1 MSSFNS
7 IKAATQSRYL
17 EEKGQTER
25 QRDVLVLI
33 LSHLQTNGYIETAT
47 TLLRETRSVDSLAK
61 YEVADNIDLSQ
72 VLKEYDES
80 YRLKFGRRPIFCRE
94 NNTTNMQNTSE
105 SSKRHPRSS
114 KRRLTTRDRGTDH
127 TTLPPLSIN
136 TPTTTK
142 PLQSRKRALNE
153 DDTTTPSL
161 LVTTP
166 NLTVNGDQAATT
178 QLDVEPTRSQSLKPL
193 PSFDGDQE
201 LRSLA
206 LTIRR
211 DIVEE
216 RPNTQW
222 SDIVG
227 LDSAK
232 RLLKEA
238 IILPRK
244 YPQLFTGLRSP
255 WKSVLLYGCPG
266 TGKTLLAKAVAS
278 ESDSTFFNIS
288 ASSLVSK
295 YRGDSEKL
303 IRMLFTLARHY
314 SPSTIFIDEVDSIMS
329 HRGGGNGSS
338 SANEASEHESSRRM
352 KTELLVQ
359 MDGLLANNSD
369 VFVLAATNLP
379 WDIDSA
385 FLRRMEKRIM
395 IPLPDQESRK
405 NMIQSHLS
413 EFSPSFSKA
422 EVLDNSASLLE
433 GYSGSDIKSLCKEVA
448 MKPLRRMLQHLE
460 VMDGVSDSEMS
471 LMMKRNPIIV
481 QDFNDAVSTV
491 AHSTSA
497 DLCERYKKWSISHG
511 ST

>member
-1 MSSFNS
+1 MSSFSS
-7 IKAATQSRYL
+7 IKAATQSKYL
-17 EEKGQTER
+17 EEKGQSER
-25 QRDVLVLI
+25 QRDILVLI

-47 TLLRETRSVDSLAK
+47 ALLRETRSIDSLAK
-61 YEVADNIDLSQ
+61 YEIADNIDLNQ

-80 YRLKFGRRPIFCRE
+80 YRLKFGRRPVFCRA
-94 NNTTNMQNTSE
+94 NITTNTQNTSDE
-105 SSKRHPRSS
+105 SSKEHPRSS
-114 KRRLTTRDRGTDH
+114 KRRLTRDH
-127 TTLPPLSIN
+127 TTLPPLSN
-136 TPTTTK
+136 QGTPTTTK
-142 PLQSRKRALNE
+142 PLQSRKRALDE
-153 DDTTTPSL
+153 DTTTTPSL

-166 NLTVNGDQAATT
+166 NLTVNGEQAATA
-178 QLDVEPTRSQSLKPL
+178 QHDSEPTRTQSLKPL

-206 LTIRR
+206 LSIRR

-216 RPNTQW
+216 CPNTQW

-227 LDSAK
+227 LDDAK

-244 YPQLFTGLRSP
+244 FPQLFTGLRSP

-266 TGKTLLAKAVAS
+266 TGKTLLAKAVAF

-314 SPSTIFIDEVDSIMS
+314 SPSTIFIDEIDAIMS
-329 HRGGGNGSS
+329 HRGGGNGSCS
-338 SANEASEHESSRRM
+338 TSEGSEHESSRRM

-369 VFVLAATNLP
+369 VFVLAASNLP
-379 WDIDSA
+379 WSLDSA
-385 FLRRMEKRIM
+385 FLRRCEKRIM
-395 IPLPDQESRK
+395 IPLPDHQSRK
-405 NMIQSHLS
+405 NMIQTHLS
-413 EFSPSFSKA
+413 EFSPSFSRN

-448 MKPLRRMLQHLE
+448 MKPLRRILQQLE
-460 VMDGVSDSEMS
+460 VSNDETEIS
-471 LMMKRNPIIV
+471 LMMKRNIVTV

-497 DLCERYKKWSISHG
+497 DLCERHQKWSISHG